1 MGSLPG
7 GTIRSYTVAY
17 RRLVARSPSLEA
29 VPAVNTTR
37 FFAAL
42 RRMIVAAAPV
52 VALAAAASTSTG
64 CAGDSYYCDSTACY
78 YCDGT
83 SCRTVTPPAP
93 TTCART
99 SECPVGQVCTD
110 TGCAIQ
116 GCTSDR
122 DCGNGLACVTGA
134 GGTRFCARPGTT
146 PTPVT
151 PTCTSNTQCQANEVC
166 LNGACVMSTNPGCTT
181 DTQCTNGRVCVS
193 GRCVDRSTTCQF
205 DNQCGAG
212 RVCINSECR
221 NSCGAGS
228 CPEGQECAT
237 AGSVMFCRDRAA
249 TGCTSNAQC
258 SAGQACLNGRC
269 LPSCT
274 PGAASS
280 CGAGLYCSDDR
291 VCIPDTRPQPLCDAS
306 RPCAV
311 GSECVAGICRVACTT
326 STMCRSVAVTYRN
339 CGAIPYVVGSRNY
352 CLTDSEAR
360 PTCARQAD
368 CSAGQA
374 CVDGNC
380 R

>member
-1 MGSLPG
+1 
-7 GTIRSYTVAY
+7 
-17 RRLVARSPSLEA
+17 
-29 VPAVNTTR
+29 VNTHR

-42 RRMIVAAAPV
+42 RRMIVAVAPV
-52 VALAAAASTSTG
+52 VALAAAGSTSAG

-83 SCRTVTPPAP
+83 SCRTVNPPTP
-93 TTCART
+93 TTCARS
-99 SECPVGQVCTD
+99 SECPSGQVCT
-110 TGCAIQ
+110 TAGCVIQ
-116 GCTSDR
+116 GCTTDR

-134 GGTRFCARPGTT
+134 GGARFCARPGTN

-151 PTCTSNTQCQANEVC
+151 PSCTSNAQCQANEVC
-166 LNGACVMSTNPGCTT
+166 SNAQCVMSTNRGCTM
-181 DTQCTNGRVCVS
+181 DAQCSGSQLCVS
-193 GRCVDRSTTCQF
+193 GRCVDRSATCQF

-212 RVCINSECR
+212 RVCVNSECR
-221 NSCGAGS
+221 NSCGGDRV
-228 CPEGQECAT
+228 CPDGQECAT

-258 SAGQACLNGRC
+258 MSGQTCLNGRC
-269 LPSCT
+269 LQSCT
-274 PGAASS
+274 PGAASG
-280 CGAGLYCSDDR
+280 CAAGLYCSDDR
-291 VCIPDTRPQPLCDAS
+291 VCIPDTRPQPLCDAR
-306 RPCAV
+306 RPCAM
-311 GSECVAGICRVACTT
+311 GSECVAGICRVACT
-326 STMCRSVAVTYRN
+326 SNVMCQQVAVTYRT

-374 CVDGNC
+374 CIDGNC